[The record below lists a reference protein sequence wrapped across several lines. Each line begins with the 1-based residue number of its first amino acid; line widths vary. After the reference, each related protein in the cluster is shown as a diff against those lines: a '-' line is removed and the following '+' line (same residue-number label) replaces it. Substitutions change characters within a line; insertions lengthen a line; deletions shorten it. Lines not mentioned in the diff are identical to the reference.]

1 MFGTLLCLVL
11 ASSCLLN
18 PFDVCSRNKKFKSYF
33 EPPSIQFP
41 AQAGQRFFLSSTATV
56 LHTSFD
62 EARSIGH
69 MSSRTDPADVRSWT
83 LQVPQ
88 VSNTEGNWDL
98 WSSPLAYFIV
108 GGACRACN
116 LLPLHALCWVSEAN
130 FRGKFQRQNCAIGAC
145 FVMTL
150 DDLGRNVLCCDH
162 ECNSAEQ
169 RAG

>member
-1 MFGTLLCLVL
+1 MFALAIKSSRATLSLLRFNSRPRLGNDSFCHPPLLCFTH
-11 ASSCLLN
+11 LLTRQ
-18 PFDVCSRNKKFKSYF
+18 DHSQV
-33 EPPSIQFP
+33 
-41 AQAGQRFFLSSTATV
+41 
-56 LHTSFD
+56 
-62 EARSIGH
+62 IGH